1 MPHWVEDLRYSVEV
15 FSEAG
20 SLEQVLARLHDLEA
34 ARAAYAIALPKHP
47 GKVVMLCWKAQ
58 ILRRSHSR

>member
-15 FSEAG
+15 FTEAG
-20 SLEQVLARLHDLEA
+20 SREHVLARLNDLEA

-58 ILRRSHSR
+58 ILRRSDRR

>member
-47 GKVVMLCWKAQ
+47 GKVVMQCWKAQ
-58 ILRRSHSR
+58 ILRRSDMR

>member
-1 MPHWVEDLRYSVEV
+1 MDLRYSVEV

-20 SLEQVLARLHDLEA
+20 SLEQVLARLYDLEA
-34 ARAAYAIALPKHP
+34 ARAAFAIAVPKHP

-58 ILRRSHSR
+58 ILRRSDRR

>member
-15 FSEAG
+15 FTEAG
-20 SLEQVLARLHDLEA
+20 SREQVLARLHDLEA

-47 GKVVMLCWKAQ
+47 GKGCHAVLEGADTEA
-58 ILRRSHSR
+58 